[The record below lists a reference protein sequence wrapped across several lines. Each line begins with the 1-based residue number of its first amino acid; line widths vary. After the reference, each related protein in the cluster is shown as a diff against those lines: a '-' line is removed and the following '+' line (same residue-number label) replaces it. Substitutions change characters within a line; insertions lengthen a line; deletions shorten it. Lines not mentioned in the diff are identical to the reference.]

1 MTISSKQI
9 KEDQVYTKAEVD
21 ALIEYAVEQA
31 RQIDEAS
38 MAKHNREA
46 TVISMIL
53 GFTTLALFVDG
64 LLRMLGIIPPFMEID
79 INIIDNISDKVETD
93 LIPIIKE
100 FTTTTNMIPLLLT
113 SASLLNFLFYIY
125 AIGFVIALGLEQF
138 LKVRPLSPET
148 TMNERNMFIVQSNRK
163 YLWRQTWVVNIN
175 WFVCNLGLYFLS
187 RNLQPVTDNFWQ
199 GI

>member
-1 MTISSKQI
+1 
-9 KEDQVYTKAEVD
+9 
-21 ALIEYAVEQA
+21 
-31 RQIDEAS
+31 
-38 MAKHNREA
+38 
-46 TVISMIL
+46 
-53 GFTTLALFVDG
+53 
-64 LLRMLGIIPPFMEID
+64 
-79 INIIDNISDKVETD
+79 
-93 LIPIIKE
+93 
-100 FTTTTNMIPLLLT
+100 MIPLLLT

-175 WFVCNLGLYFLS
+175 WFVCDLGLYFLS